1 MLNPRLIAFAIACVA
16 TSLGA
21 GCATTMMR
29 HVPPQ
34 RLVGEA
40 GLAGMP
46 NIRIWADASPA
57 AVSEFLQ
64 ADGLGPRSNSGS
76 GSQLHPRDFNILA
89 ISGGG
94 EYGAFGAGFI
104 VGWGES
110 GARPDFDVVTGV
122 SVGALIAP
130 FVFLGRNRDH
140 QVREAFGS
148 SSPPDLVSPSLSN
161 LLFNS
166 AILDSAPLENVIA
179 KYVDSEFLAE
189 VAREHAKGKLLLIA
203 TTNLDAQRSVLW
215 NMGRI
220 AKSGHPYALT
230 LFRRILLASAAV
242 PGVFP
247 PVRIK
252 VETSEGY
259 FEELHVDGGVAQQ
272 VFVPPPATSPQSGA
286 VGTKRSKRR
295 IFVIRND
302 KVAPEWE
309 AADSGILSISA
320 RTIATLIKNQGIG
333 DLYRIYA
340 VARRDNLEFNL
351 AAIPAE
357 LDLKNKQ
364 PFDSAPMRGLYDVG
378 YSAGYLGYPWMRQ
391 PPGMSANSGT
401 NRTTQ
406 VPVR

>member
-1 MLNPRLIAFAIACVA
+1 
-16 TSLGA
+16 
-21 GCATTMMR
+21 
-29 HVPPQ
+29 
-34 RLVGEA
+34 
-40 GLAGMP
+40 MP
-46 NIRIWADASPA
+46 NIRIWADASPV
-57 AVSEFLQ
+57 AVSKFLQ
-64 ADGLGPRSNSGS
+64 ADSIGARSSNGS
-76 GSQLHPRDFNILA
+76 GNQLGSRDLNILA

-110 GARPDFDVVTGV
+110 GVRPEFDVVTGV

-130 FVFLGRNRDH
+130 FVFLGRQRDH
-140 QVREAFGS
+140 QIREAFGS

-166 AILDSAPLENVIA
+166 ALLDSAPLDNLIA
-179 KYVDSEFLAE
+179 KYVDARFLAD
-189 VAREHAKGKLLLIA
+189 VAHEHAKGKLLLIA

-220 AKSGHPYALT
+220 AKSGHPSALT

-252 VETSEGY
+252 VETSAGY

-272 VFVPPPATSPQSGA
+272 VFVPPPATSPQTGA
-286 VGTKRSKRR
+286 VSTKRSKRR

-309 AADSGILSISA
+309 AAESGILSISA
-320 RTIATLIKNQGIG
+320 RTITTLIKNQGIG

-340 VARRDNLEFNL
+340 VARRDNMEFNL

-357 LDLKNKQ
+357 LDLNSKQ
-364 PFDSAPMRGLYDVG
+364 PFDSAPMHGLFDVG
-378 YSAGYLGYPWMRQ
+378 YASGYLDYPWMRQ
-391 PPGMSANSGT
+391 PPGMSAKGDT

-406 VPVR
+406 VPAR